1 MVDNITSSI
10 LKSETFLFYFCVHL
24 SGGSGVPI
32 FRADAECPSG
42 GLAVA
47 SFIARASILGGMG
60 GTRPPQ
66 FFEWGGRISNY
77 PPHFL
82 TCLMKFCFL
91 VI

>member
-1 MVDNITSSI
+1 VQPLRLEMFSICSKLNCWHCLQGNILKMVDNITSSI

-47 SFIARASILGGMG
+47 SFIA
-60 GTRPPQ
+60 
-66 FFEWGGRISNY
+66 
-77 PPHFL
+77 
-82 TCLMKFCFL
+82 
-91 VI
+91 